1 MEQSME
7 YVGVFGIMSTLK
19 VGTIQDHANSN
30 TAIEIASDGTFKASK
45 VPAFRVHTSSNVSAS
60 NASWTN
66 IPLNST
72 SGTLAGFD
80 THSMNGSNKI
90 NITAAT
96 AGIYFF
102 TGHVRINNN
111 VPYRLLVRILRVA
124 DQVYVLQSEVGSGSV
139 NLSGRYQFVQCNGLV
154 QCSAG
159 DSFQMDFYQTNE
171 AGSTLGAVGVNSH
184 ETFMSGF
191 RISA

>member
-1 MEQSME
+1 
-7 YVGVFGIMSTLK
+7 MSTLK

-45 VPAFRVHTSSNVSAS
+45 VPSFRVHTSANVSAS

-72 SGTLAGFD
+72 SGISFD
-80 THSMNGSNKI
+80 TYSMMSSNKI
-90 NITAAT
+90 NMSAAT
-96 AGIYFF
+96 AGTWWFG
-102 TGHVRINNN
+102 GHVRMNNN
-111 VPYRLLVRILRVA
+111 VPYRLIIRILRVS
-124 DQVYVLQSEVGSGSV
+124 DQVYVLQSEVGSGSA
-139 NLSGRYQFVQCNGLV
+139 NLSGRYQSVQCNGVV
-154 QCSAG
+154 QCSAS
-159 DSFQMDFYQTNE
+159 DSFQMDFYQNNE
-171 AGSTLGAVGVNSH
+171 AGNAQSATCVNGH

>member
-1 MEQSME
+1 
-7 YVGVFGIMSTLK
+7 MSTLK

-45 VPAFRVHTSSNVSAS
+45 VPSFRVHTSANVSAS

-102 TGHVRINNN
+102 TGHVRMVNV
-111 VPYRLLVRILRVA
+111 VPYRLIVRILRVA
-124 DQVYVLQSEVGSGSV
+124 DQVIMLQSEVGSGSA
-139 NLSGRYQFVQCNGLV
+139 NLTGRYQSVQTNGLC

-159 DSFQMDFYQTNE
+159 DSFQMDFYQNNE
-171 AGSTLGAVGVNSH
+171 SSAAASATGVNNH
-184 ETFMSGF
+184 ESFMSGF